1 MPRPKLHTDEAILDA
16 TRVVLKRRG
25 PSSLTLNDVAK
36 EVGISRAALIQRF
49 ENRDTLLRCALE
61 RSVKV
66 TKEFFEK
73 LPVIT
78 GPQGLWIF
86 IQELCKIFGP
96 GDSYEVHLQIAWHE
110 AQDPLLREL
119 AQRRNAYVEAEIQAR
134 FPKGLPDESKA
145 ASRLLQAMLAGATMQ
160 WLLNREGRLDAYV
173 LESLRQTLVL
183 LFPKEIFSPG
193 LPSH

>member
-16 TRVVLKRRG
+16 TRAVLKRRG

-73 LPVIT
+73 LPVVT

-86 IQELCKIFGP
+86 MQKLCEILGP
-96 GDSYEVHLQIAWHE
+96 GDSYEIHLQIAWHE

-119 AQRRNAYVEAEIQAR
+119 AHRRNTYVEAEIQAR
-134 FPKGLPDESKA
+134 FPNDLQNESKA
-145 ASRLLQAMLAGATMQ
+145 ASRLLQAMLAGATVQ

-183 LFPKEIFSPG
+183 LFPKEIFIPG
-193 LPSH
+193 LPPH